1 MGSKRKFTV
10 ATDKRE
16 DAETNPYGANQYMY
30 DPRQAACWDY
40 YVNPKSETFANGM
53 QSAIKAGY
61 EPDYANQITTVGWF
75 KDRVRRMNLLKKAE
89 KVLDETL
96 ELPRHVDVDG
106 KVDSGIERVRLDAA
120 KFVADRVG
128 KHDGWS
134 QKQEVEVI
142 TSEDEL
148 TEDELKQRINKLKN
162 NDIKAKRATRA

>member
-1 MGSKRKFTV
+1 MGKRKVIV
-10 ATDKRE
+10 ATEKRE
-16 DAETNPYGANQYMY
+16 GAKTNPYGANQYMY
-30 DPRQAACWDY
+30 DPRQAACWEY

-61 EPDYANQITTVGWF
+61 SEAHSNTITTEEWF
-75 KDRVRRMNLLKKAE
+75 IDRVRRMNLLKKAE

-96 ELPRHVDVDG
+96 ELPRHIDVEG

-134 QKQEVEVI
+134 QKQEVEV
-142 TSEDEL
+142 TTPEEEL
-148 TEDELKQRINKLKN
+148 TEDELVQRLNKLKP
-162 NDIKAKRATRA
+162 NDSQAK

>member
-1 MGSKRKFTV
+1 MGKRKVIV
-10 ATDKRE
+10 ATEKRE
-16 DAETNPYGANQYMY
+16 DAKTNPYGANQYMY
-30 DPRQAACWDY
+30 DPRQAACWEY

-61 EPDYANQITTVGWF
+61 EPEYANQITTTTWF
-75 KDRVRRMNLLKKAE
+75 KEKIRRMNLLGKAE

-96 ELPRHVDVDG
+96 QLPRHIDADG

-134 QKQEVEVI
+134 QKQEVEV
-142 TSEDEL
+142 TTPEEEL
-148 TEDELKQRINKLKN
+148 TEDELVQRLNKLKP
-162 NDIKAKRATRA
+162 NDSKAK